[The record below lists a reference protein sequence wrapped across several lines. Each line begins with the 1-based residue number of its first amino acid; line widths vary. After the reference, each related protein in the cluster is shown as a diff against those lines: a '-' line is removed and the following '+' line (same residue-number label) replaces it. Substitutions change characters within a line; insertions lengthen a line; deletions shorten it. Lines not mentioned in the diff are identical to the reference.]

1 MGILRGG
8 VDAHMLSLSSFSRG
22 HLIEAFT
29 SRSVFYGN
37 LVGGL
42 DHVYFS
48 IQLGMSSS
56 QLTFI
61 FFRGVGIPPTRND
74 LRTHGTFNPQ
84 QCDVA
89 A

>member
-37 LVGGL
+37 LVGGS

-48 IQLGMSSS
+48 IQLGMSLIIPIDFHIF
-56 QLTFI
+56 QRGRYTTNQIFI
-61 FFRGVGIPPTRND
+61 DYP
-74 LRTHGTFNPQ
+74 
-84 QCDVA
+84 
-89 A
+89 